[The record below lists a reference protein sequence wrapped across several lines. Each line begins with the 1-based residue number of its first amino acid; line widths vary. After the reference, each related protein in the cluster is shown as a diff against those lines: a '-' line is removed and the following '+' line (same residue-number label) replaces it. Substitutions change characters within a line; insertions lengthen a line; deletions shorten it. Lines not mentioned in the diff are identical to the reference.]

1 MNNNCCQSCQSTK
14 FKYDIESELY
24 ICTNCGLVIDEVQF
38 FDQHNSEEDQGN
50 SNYSLTPAEQ
60 KGLKQVKSPSRK
72 PKYAELLLRMKDGFQ
87 ATMEEYKYG
96 QQLLQLYLND
106 ERKVYEY
113 AYTEVILCIYYLI
126 KLYSTGNTLNH
137 YCQLFSV
144 QFTKCLK
151 IYNQMKLIFGSKVST
166 EHHHDHLFYLLDQ
179 LMISCYPHLMQKKDW
194 YTTFNKRNSKKMN
207 MVKDEKENSTHWTLE
222 DQKIIKQQ
230 TITLMTLLRRHS
242 YFDGRIAGPIITLC
256 LAMTVLHYKIQY
268 QLKQQPEKSTPPF
281 SSSSLFKVKGLAYNR
296 LAEYSLSKPGTLQ
309 SRYLELVNILSF
321 FGKALPWVK
330 PSLKHAFDFIY
341 HLDDILTSIEH
352 LEQLSLPSSL
362 LCQQQQQQDDQES
375 IAVIDKLKQQKRK
388 YQLDKEEIDE
398 EKEKNTHDK
407 LSSPSLTTT
416 SLREKNK
423 NDINNPSLPS
433 LSILNPISFQKS
445 IHQHKKRKLQI
456 EKIKNK
462 QMDNDDDSTLKIVDQ
477 LLKSKKW
484 DLESIMAMSDHEL
497 ISQAYRLSYQYPS
510 HYPHLLDHQV
520 LMEEDLSKEE
530 ADAYIIS

>member
-1 MNNNCCQSCQSTK
+1 MNNNCCQSCQSKK
-14 FKYDIESELY
+14 FKYDIENELY
-24 ICTNCGLVIDEVQF
+24 ICTNCGLVIHEVQF
-38 FDQHNSEEDQGN
+38 YDQHTSEEDQGN
-50 SNYSLTPAEQ
+50 NNYNLIPAEQ
-60 KGLKQVKSPSRK
+60 KELKQVKPPSRK
-72 PKYAELLLRMKDGFQ
+72 PKYAELMLRMKDGFQ
-87 ATMEEYKYG
+87 ATREEYKYG

-179 LMISCYPHLMQKKDW
+179 LMISCYPHLMQKNDW
-194 YTTFNKRNSKKMN
+194 YTTFKTRNSKKIKI
-207 MVKDEKENSTHWTLE
+207 VKDEKESSTHWTSE
-222 DQKIIKQQ
+222 DQKIIRQQ
-230 TITLMTLLRRHS
+230 TTTLMTLLRRHS

-268 QLKQQPEKSTPPF
+268 QLKQQPSKSTPP
-281 SSSSLFKVKGLAYNR
+281 SSSPSLFKVKGLSYSR
-296 LAEYSLSKPGTLQ
+296 LAEYSLFKPGTLQ
-309 SRYLELVNILSF
+309 SRYLELVNILLF

-330 PSLKHAFDFIY
+330 PSLKHTFDFIY

-362 LCQQQQQQDDQES
+362 LCQQQQQDGQES
-375 IAVIDKLKQQKRK
+375 IAPIDELNQQKRK
-388 YQLDKEEIDE
+388 LQIDNEEIDKK
-398 EKEKNTHDK
+398 KERNIHDE
-407 LSSPSLTTT
+407 L
-416 SLREKNK
+416 
-423 NDINNPSLPS
+423 SLPS
-433 LSILNPISFQKS
+433 LSILDPISFQKS
-445 IHQHKKRKLQI
+445 THQHKKRKLQI
-456 EKIKNK
+456 EKIKKK
-462 QMDNDDDSTLKIVDQ
+462 QMDNDDDPTLKIVDQ
-477 LLKSKKW
+477 LLKSEKW
-484 DLESIMAMSDHEL
+484 DPESIMTMSDHEL

-520 LMEEDLSKEE
+520 LVEEDLSKEE
-530 ADAYIIS
+530 SDAYIVS